1 MKVRVLLPEI
11 PLATTS
17 SRVLT
22 LRGDVM
28 MRTLSLICLLTA
40 TAAHAAD
47 WPQWLG
53 PNRDGSTT
61 EKVAPWKKGDLKVL
75 WRKPVAG
82 EGNSSAVVVGNRVYL
97 HTKLGNKQEEALTA
111 FD

>member
-61 EKVAPWKKGDLKVL
+61 EKVAPWKEPPPVRWRQPVGDGHAS
-75 WRKPVAG
+75 PVVANG
-82 EGNSSAVVVGNRVYL
+82 RVYL
-97 HTKLGNKQEEALTA
+97 FVQPKERDADALVC